1 MWWWLLEM
9 IGVVSVVEMVLVVM
23 MMVFRQYAPR
33 TGLLQYRPIRCTE
46 VGAFVPEFSDSA
58 RL

>member
-23 MMVFRQYAPR
+23 MMMVFSQFAPR
-33 TGLLQYRPIRCTE
+33 TGLLP
-46 VGAFVPEFSDSA
+46 ANP
-58 RL
+58 LH